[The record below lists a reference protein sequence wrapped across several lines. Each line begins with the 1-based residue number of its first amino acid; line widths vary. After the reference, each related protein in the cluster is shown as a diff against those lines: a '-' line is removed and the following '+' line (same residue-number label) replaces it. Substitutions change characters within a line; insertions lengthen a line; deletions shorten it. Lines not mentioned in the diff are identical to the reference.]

1 MKFDLFQDL
10 AEDISSKMREAPL
23 IHPPRWQSIDVSQN
37 PNAATYELLN
47 YSFSLELPTEDLDFY
62 RRSIQPNLPWA
73 DDHFRKERV
82 GGDPLNPGQQWRN
95 WPWARSA
102 DTHRRAG

>member
-47 YSFSLELPTEDLDFY
+47 
-62 RRSIQPNLPWA
+62 
-73 DDHFRKERV
+73 
-82 GGDPLNPGQQWRN
+82 
-95 WPWARSA
+95 
-102 DTHRRAG
+102 